1 MGSLNILPLRTER
14 EASFLM
20 SVQEGS
26 SSLQKGSVFMTK
38 SPPQKLTS
46 KSPHWELIQLIS
58 TCTIYENINI

>member
-1 MGSLNILPLRTER
+1 
-14 EASFLM
+14 M